1 MLASKVV
8 EWSKIGQLVYSA
20 FGVAIA
26 VTIAFSIAVAGATRF
41 VALRHDGATARA
53 TLWAVLAVLGLAVV
67 AAAIVLGIVVMAKK
81 S

>member
-8 EWSKIGQLVYSA
+8 EWSKVGQLVYSA
-20 FGVAIA
+20 FGVALA

-41 VALRHDGATARA
+41 AELRRDGAVARA
-53 TLWAVLAVLGLAVV
+53 TAWAALAAAGLAVV